1 MYAGELC
8 LAIGPYGK
16 DEILDI
22 SRDLGESISEA
33 IISVIKD
40 LLTVHLLHADWLQ
53 YCLHFQAVAQKMAL
67 VSQSITQCK
76 ISPSMQGPT

>member
-1 MYAGELC
+1 MCCKEAKYGITLSTGNELGTIFETPSPPLMYAGELC

-22 SRDLGESISEA
+22 SRSLEEWICEA

-40 LLTVHLLHADWLQ
+40 LLTVHLFT
-53 YCLHFQAVAQKMAL
+53 C
-67 VSQSITQCK
+67 
-76 ISPSMQGPT
+76 